1 MKKPET
7 SLWSILFMSLVLTM
21 YAYFKISNK
30 PAYVH
35 PDTIMETFG
44 DPQAALFPEL
54 YKSRQAQLPAQ
65 FAVPQRGRSNHQV
78 NRNE

>member
-1 MKKPET
+1 MKKSET

-21 YAYFKISNK
+21 YAYFKINSK

-44 DPQAALFPEL
+44 NPEAALFPEL
-54 YKSRQAQLPAQ
+54 YKSRPAPLPAQ
-65 FAVPQRGRSNHQV
+65 IAFPEPGGPNSQV
-78 NRNE
+78 NVNE